1 VCPVGGRLV
10 PPANRIVVHTI
21 CPVSETATAQRGSG
35 PFPPFLR
42 WARGYRRA
50 TFGADLR
57 AGLAVAVLLIPQGMA
72 YAALAGMPPITG
84 LYAAMVSLVVYAILG
99 TSNHASVAPV
109 AIDSLLIAAA
119 VAPLAEGDQ
128 TRYVALAG
136 LLALLSGGLQIGAGL
151 LRLGTLVS
159 FLSVP
164 VISGFTS
171 AAALT
176 IAASQFKDLLGVSAS
191 GTSTTLVDTVRGLLP
206 RLSDTRL
213 LTVAVGVGAIVALV
227 LVRRFVPR
235 LPGPLLVV
243 TVAAVVAALPGL
255 RGALDVLGEVPPGLP
270 SPGLPALNWTDAR
283 ALLPAAAAIALI
295 SYLESISTASAFAR
309 RTRSR
314 IDPTM
319 ELIAVGSANVAS
331 GLFRGFGV
339 AGGFS
344 RGAVNFNAGAKTPMS
359 GVVAAVGI
367 AIALLTITP
376 LLALLPKVALAAIII
391 VAVSS
396 LVDLRGAVAITRV
409 RRSDLAAL
417 LTTFG
422 ATAVLGPAPGLA
434 VGVGVSLAIF
444 LRQSARPHLP
454 ELGRLKG
461 SDTYRNVNRY
471 PVLTDPAAAVLRL
484 DAPLYFANSRSVADT
499 IADIAATRP
508 DLRSVVLDA
517 SAITSV
523 DYTGAET
530 LADLEEELQVAGV
543 ELHLA
548 TVRGPVRDVLGRTR
562 VWRLLVDQH
571 RVHHDVAEAVAALP
585 LRDSSPLRAP
595 RAAPRNAAP
604 VDPAP
609 P

>member
-1 VCPVGGRLV
+1 M
-10 PPANRIVVHTI
+10 
-21 CPVSETATAQRGSG
+21 SETATARRGSG

-176 IAASQFKDLLGVSAS
+176 IAANQVKDLLGVSAS
-191 GTSTTLVDTVRGLLP
+191 GTSATLLDTVRGLLP
-206 RLSDTRL
+206 RLGDTRL
-213 LTVAVGVGAIVALV
+213 LTVAVGVGSIVALV

-243 TVAAVVAALPGL
+243 AAAAVVVALPGL
-255 RGALDVLGEVPPGLP
+255 RGAVDVIGEVPTGLP
-270 SPGLPALNWTDAR
+270 SPALPALNWADAR

-295 SYLESISTASAFAR
+295 SYMESISTASAFAR
-309 RTRSR
+309 RTHSR

-331 GLFRGFGV
+331 GLFRGFAV
-339 AGGFS
+339 SSGFS
-344 RGAVNFNAGAKTPMS
+344 RGALNIDAGARTPLS
-359 GVVAAVGI
+359 GVVAAAGI
-367 AIALLTITP
+367 AIALLTLTP
-376 LLALLPKVALAAIII
+376 LLAMLPKVALAAIII

-409 RRSDLAAL
+409 RRSDLATL
-417 LTTFG
+417 LTTFA
-422 ATAVLGPAPGLA
+422 ATVLLGPAPGLA
-434 VGVGVSLAIF
+434 VGVAVSLAIF

-454 ELGRLKG
+454 ELGRLEG
-461 SDTYRNVNRY
+461 SDIYRNVNRY
-471 PVLTDPAAAVLRL
+471 PVLTDRAAAVLRL
-484 DAPLYFANSRSVADT
+484 DAPLYFANSRGVADT

-508 DLRSVVLDA
+508 DLRFIVLDA

-562 VWRLLVDQH
+562 VWRLLVDQY

-585 LRDSSPLRAP
+585 LRDGSPLRAP
-595 RAAPRNAAP
+595 RAGRRNAAP

>member
-1 VCPVGGRLV
+1 M
-10 PPANRIVVHTI
+10 
-21 CPVSETATAQRGSG
+21 
-35 PFPPFLR
+35 
-42 WARGYRRA
+42 
-50 TFGADLR
+50 R

-84 LYAAMVSLVVYAILG
+84 LYAAMVSLVVYAVLG

-119 VAPLAEGDQ
+119 VAPLAGGDQ

-206 RLSDTRL
+206 RLGDTRL
-213 LTVAVGVGAIVALV
+213 LTVAVGVGVIVALV

-243 TVAAVVAALPGL
+243 AAAAVVAALPGL
-255 RGALDVLGEVPPGLP
+255 RGALDILGEVPPGLP

-344 RGAVNFNAGAKTPMS
+344 RVAVNFNAGAKTPMS
-359 GVVAAVGI
+359 GVVAAAGI

-454 ELGRLKG
+454 ELGRLEG

-484 DAPLYFANSRSVADT
+484 DAPLYFANSRGVADT

-508 DLRSVVLDA
+508 DLRFIVLDA

>member
-1 VCPVGGRLV
+1 M
-10 PPANRIVVHTI
+10 
-21 CPVSETATAQRGSG
+21 SETATAQRGWR

-50 TFGADLR
+50 TFGADVR
-57 AGLAVAVLLIPQGMA
+57 AGLTVAVLVIPQAMA

-84 LYAAMVSLVVYAILG
+84 LYAAMVSLVVYAVLG
-99 TSNHASVAPV
+99 TSNQASVAPV
-109 AIDSLLIAAA
+109 AIDSLLVAAA
-119 VAPLAEGDQ
+119 VAPLAGGDQ
-128 TRYVALAG
+128 ARYVALAG
-136 LLALLSGGLQIGAGL
+136 LLALLAGGLQIGAGL

-206 RLSDTRL
+206 RLGDTRL
-213 LTVAVGVGAIVALV
+213 LTVAVGVGVIVALV

-243 TVAAVVAALPGL
+243 AAAAVVAALPGL

-309 RTRSR
+309 RTRNR

-344 RGAVNFNAGAKTPMS
+344 RVAVNFNAGAKTPMS

-444 LRQSARPHLP
+444 LRQSVRPHLP
-454 ELGRLKG
+454 ELGRLEG

-499 IADIAATRP
+499 IADIATTRP

-530 LADLEEELQVAGV
+530 LAEIEGELRAADVQ
-543 ELHLA
+543 LHLA

-571 RVHHDVAEAVAALP
+571 RVHDDIAEAVAALP
-585 LRDSSPLRAP
+585 LRDTSPLRAP
-595 RAAPRNAAP
+595 RVVRRGAP
-604 VDPAP
+604 VDPTP

>member
-1 VCPVGGRLV
+1 M
-10 PPANRIVVHTI
+10 
-21 CPVSETATAQRGSG
+21 SETATARRGSG

-50 TFGADLR
+50 TFGADVR

-84 LYAAMVSLVVYAILG
+84 LYAAMVSLVVYAVLG

-119 VAPLAEGDQ
+119 VAPLAGGDQ

-206 RLSDTRL
+206 RLGDTRL
-213 LTVAVGVGAIVALV
+213 LTVAVGVGVIVALV

-243 TVAAVVAALPGL
+243 AAAAVVAALPGL
-255 RGALDVLGEVPPGLP
+255 RGALDILGEVPPGLP

-344 RGAVNFNAGAKTPMS
+344 RVAVNFNAGAKTPMS
-359 GVVAAVGI
+359 GVVAAAGI

-454 ELGRLKG
+454 ELGRLEG

-484 DAPLYFANSRSVADT
+484 DAPLYFANSRGVADT

-508 DLRSVVLDA
+508 DLRFIVLDA

-604 VDPAP
+604 V
-609 P
+609 

>member
-1 VCPVGGRLV
+1 M
-10 PPANRIVVHTI
+10 
-21 CPVSETATAQRGSG
+21 SETATARRGSG

-50 TFGADLR
+50 TFGADVR

-84 LYAAMVSLVVYAILG
+84 LYAAMVSLVVYAVLG

-119 VAPLAEGDQ
+119 VAPLAGGDQ

-206 RLSDTRL
+206 RLGDTRL
-213 LTVAVGVGAIVALV
+213 LTVAVGVGVIVALV

-243 TVAAVVAALPGL
+243 AAAAVVAALPGL
-255 RGALDVLGEVPPGLP
+255 RGALDILGEVPPGLP

-344 RGAVNFNAGAKTPMS
+344 RVAVNFNAGAKTPMS
-359 GVVAAVGI
+359 GVVAAAGI

-454 ELGRLKG
+454 ELGRLEG

-484 DAPLYFANSRSVADT
+484 DAPLYFANSRGVADT

-508 DLRSVVLDA
+508 DLRFIVLDA

-604 VDPAP
+604 VDPASP
-609 P
+609 

>member
-1 VCPVGGRLV
+1 M
-10 PPANRIVVHTI
+10 
-21 CPVSETATAQRGSG
+21 SETATAQRGWR

-50 TFGADLR
+50 TFGADVR
-57 AGLAVAVLLIPQGMA
+57 AGLTVAVLVIPQAMA

-84 LYAAMVSLVVYAILG
+84 LYAAMVSLVVYAVLG
-99 TSNHASVAPV
+99 TSNQASVAPV
-109 AIDSLLIAAA
+109 AIDSLLVAAA
-119 VAPLAEGDQ
+119 VAPLAGGDQ
-128 TRYVALAG
+128 SRYVALAG
-136 LLALLSGGLQIGAGL
+136 LLALLAGGLQIGAGL

-176 IAASQFKDLLGVSAS
+176 IAANQVKDLLGVSAS
-191 GTSTTLVDTVRGLLP
+191 GTSATLLDTVRGLLP
-206 RLSDTRL
+206 RLGDTQL
-213 LTVAVGVGAIVALV
+213 LTVAVGVGSIVALV

-243 TVAAVVAALPGL
+243 AAAAVVVALPGL
-255 RGALDVLGEVPPGLP
+255 RGAVDVIGEVPTGLP
-270 SPGLPALNWTDAR
+270 SPALPALNWADAR

-295 SYLESISTASAFAR
+295 SYMESISTASAFAR
-309 RTRSR
+309 RTHSR

-331 GLFRGFGV
+331 GLFRGFAV
-339 AGGFS
+339 SSGFS
-344 RGAVNFNAGAKTPMS
+344 RGALNIDAGARTPLS
-359 GVVAAVGI
+359 GVVAAAGI
-367 AIALLTITP
+367 AIALLTLTP
-376 LLALLPKVALAAIII
+376 LLAMLPKVALAAIII

-409 RRSDLAAL
+409 RRSDLATL
-417 LTTFG
+417 LTTFA
-422 ATAVLGPAPGLA
+422 ATVLLGPAPGLA
-434 VGVGVSLAIF
+434 VGVAVSLAIF

-454 ELGRLKG
+454 ELGRLEG
-461 SDTYRNVNRY
+461 SDIYRNVNRY
-471 PVLTDPAAAVLRL
+471 PVLTDRAAAVLRL

-499 IADIAATRP
+499 IADIATTRP

-530 LADLEEELQVAGV
+530 LAEIEGELRAADVQ
-543 ELHLA
+543 LHLA

-571 RVHHDVAEAVAALP
+571 RVHDDIAEAVAALP
-585 LRDSSPLRAP
+585 LRDTSPLRAP
-595 RAAPRNAAP
+595 RVVRRGAP
-604 VDPAP
+604 VDPTP

>member
-1 VCPVGGRLV
+1 M
-10 PPANRIVVHTI
+10 
-21 CPVSETATAQRGSG
+21 SETATAQRGWR

-50 TFGADLR
+50 TFGADVR
-57 AGLAVAVLLIPQGMA
+57 AGLTVAVLVIPQAMA

-84 LYAAMVSLVVYAILG
+84 LYAAMVSLVVYAVLG
-99 TSNHASVAPV
+99 TSNQASVAPV
-109 AIDSLLIAAA
+109 AIDSLLVAAA
-119 VAPLAEGDQ
+119 VAPLAGGDQ
-128 TRYVALAG
+128 SRYVALAG
-136 LLALLSGGLQIGAGL
+136 LLALLAGGLQIGAGL

-176 IAASQFKDLLGVSAS
+176 IAANQVKDLLGVSAS
-191 GTSTTLVDTVRGLLP
+191 GTSATLLDTVRGLLP
-206 RLSDTRL
+206 RLGDTRL
-213 LTVAVGVGAIVALV
+213 LTVAVGVGSIVALV

-243 TVAAVVAALPGL
+243 AAAAVVVALPGL
-255 RGALDVLGEVPPGLP
+255 RGAVDVIGEVPTGLP
-270 SPGLPALNWTDAR
+270 SPALPALNWADAR

-295 SYLESISTASAFAR
+295 SYMESISTASAFAR
-309 RTRSR
+309 RTHSR

-331 GLFRGFGV
+331 GLFRGFAV
-339 AGGFS
+339 SSGFS
-344 RGAVNFNAGAKTPMS
+344 RGALNIDAGARTPLS
-359 GVVAAVGI
+359 GVVAAAGI
-367 AIALLTITP
+367 AIALLTLTP
-376 LLALLPKVALAAIII
+376 LLAMLPKVALAAIII

-409 RRSDLAAL
+409 RRSDLATL
-417 LTTFG
+417 LTTFA
-422 ATAVLGPAPGLA
+422 ATVLLGPAPGLA
-434 VGVGVSLAIF
+434 VGVAVSLAIF

-454 ELGRLKG
+454 ELGRLEG
-461 SDTYRNVNRY
+461 SDIYRNVNRY
-471 PVLTDPAAAVLRL
+471 PVLTDRAAAVLRL

-499 IADIAATRP
+499 IADIATTRP

-530 LADLEEELQVAGV
+530 LAEIEGELRAADVQ
-543 ELHLA
+543 LHLA

-571 RVHHDVAEAVAALP
+571 RVHDDIAEAVAALP
-585 LRDSSPLRAP
+585 LRDTSPLRAP
-595 RAAPRNAAP
+595 RVVRRGAP
-604 VDPAP
+604 VDPTP

>member
-1 VCPVGGRLV
+1 M
-10 PPANRIVVHTI
+10 
-21 CPVSETATAQRGSG
+21 SETATAQRGWR

-50 TFGADLR
+50 TFGADVR
-57 AGLAVAVLLIPQGMA
+57 AGLTVAVLVIPQAMA

-84 LYAAMVSLVVYAILG
+84 LYAAMVSLVVYAVLG
-99 TSNHASVAPV
+99 TSNQASVAPV
-109 AIDSLLIAAA
+109 AIDSLLVAAA
-119 VAPLAEGDQ
+119 VAPLAGGDQ
-128 TRYVALAG
+128 SRYVALAG
-136 LLALLSGGLQIGAGL
+136 LLALLAGGLQIGAGL

-176 IAASQFKDLLGVSAS
+176 IAANQVKDLLGVSAS
-191 GTSTTLVDTVRGLLP
+191 GTSATLLDTVRGLLP
-206 RLSDTRL
+206 RLGDTRL
-213 LTVAVGVGAIVALV
+213 LTVAVGVGSIVALV

-243 TVAAVVAALPGL
+243 VAAAVVVALPGL
-255 RGALDVLGEVPPGLP
+255 RGAVDVIGEVPTGLP
-270 SPGLPALNWTDAR
+270 SPALPALNWADAR

-295 SYLESISTASAFAR
+295 SYMESISTASAFAR
-309 RTRSR
+309 RTHSR

-331 GLFRGFGV
+331 GLFRGFAV
-339 AGGFS
+339 SSGFS
-344 RGAVNFNAGAKTPMS
+344 RGALNIDAGARTPLS
-359 GVVAAVGI
+359 GVVAAAGI
-367 AIALLTITP
+367 AIALLTLTP
-376 LLALLPKVALAAIII
+376 LLAMLPKVALAAIII

-409 RRSDLAAL
+409 RRSDLATL
-417 LTTFG
+417 LTTFA
-422 ATAVLGPAPGLA
+422 ATVLLGPAPGLA
-434 VGVGVSLAIF
+434 VGVAVSLAIF

-454 ELGRLKG
+454 ELGRLEG
-461 SDTYRNVNRY
+461 SDIYRNVNRY
-471 PVLTDPAAAVLRL
+471 PVLTDRAAAVLRL

-499 IADIAATRP
+499 IADIATTRP

-530 LADLEEELQVAGV
+530 LAEIEGELRAADVQ
-543 ELHLA
+543 LHLA

-571 RVHHDVAEAVAALP
+571 RVHDDIAEAVAALP
-585 LRDSSPLRAP
+585 LRDTSPLRAP
-595 RAAPRNAAP
+595 RVVRRGAP
-604 VDPAP
+604 VDPTP

>member
-1 VCPVGGRLV
+1 M
-10 PPANRIVVHTI
+10 
-21 CPVSETATAQRGSG
+21 SETATARRGSG

-50 TFGADLR
+50 TFGADVR

-84 LYAAMVSLVVYAILG
+84 LYAAMVSLVVYAVLG

-119 VAPLAEGDQ
+119 VAPLAGGDQ

-206 RLSDTRL
+206 RLGDTRL
-213 LTVAVGVGAIVALV
+213 LTVAVGVGVIVALV

-243 TVAAVVAALPGL
+243 AAAAVVAALPGL
-255 RGALDVLGEVPPGLP
+255 RGALDILGEVPPGLP

-344 RGAVNFNAGAKTPMS
+344 RVAVNFNAGAKTPMS
-359 GVVAAVGI
+359 GVVAAAGI

-454 ELGRLKG
+454 ELGRLEG

-484 DAPLYFANSRSVADT
+484 DAPLYFANSRGVADT

-508 DLRSVVLDA
+508 DLRFIVLDA

>member
-1 VCPVGGRLV
+1 MCPVGGRLV

-84 LYAAMVSLVVYAILG
+84 LYAAMVSLVVYAVLG

-119 VAPLAEGDQ
+119 VAPLAGGDQ

-206 RLSDTRL
+206 RLGDTRL
-213 LTVAVGVGAIVALV
+213 LTVAVGVGVIVALV

-243 TVAAVVAALPGL
+243 AAAAVVAALPGL
-255 RGALDVLGEVPPGLP
+255 RGALDILGEVPPGLP

-283 ALLPAAAAIALI
+283 ALLPAATAIALI

-344 RGAVNFNAGAKTPMS
+344 RVAVNFNAGAKTPMS

-454 ELGRLKG
+454 ELGRLEG

-484 DAPLYFANSRSVADT
+484 DAPLYFANSRGVADT

-508 DLRSVVLDA
+508 DLRFIVLDA

>member
-1 VCPVGGRLV
+1 MCPVGGRLV

-21 CPVSETATAQRGSG
+21 CPVSETVTAQRGSCA
-35 PFPPFLR
+35 FPPFLR

-206 RLSDTRL
+206 RLGDTRL
-213 LTVAVGVGAIVALV
+213 LTVAVGVGVIVALV

-243 TVAAVVAALPGL
+243 AAAAVVAALPGL
-255 RGALDVLGEVPPGLP
+255 RGALDILGEVPPGLP
-270 SPGLPALNWTDAR
+270 SPALPALNWTDAR

-344 RGAVNFNAGAKTPMS
+344 RVAVNFNAGAKTPMS
-359 GVVAAVGI
+359 GVVAAAGI

-484 DAPLYFANSRSVADT
+484 DAPLYFANSRGVADT

-508 DLRSVVLDA
+508 DLRFIVLDA

-595 RAAPRNAAP
+595 RPARRNGAP

>member
-1 VCPVGGRLV
+1 V
-10 PPANRIVVHTI
+10 
-21 CPVSETATAQRGSG
+21 
-35 PFPPFLR
+35 
-42 WARGYRRA
+42 
-50 TFGADLR
+50 R

-84 LYAAMVSLVVYAILG
+84 LYAAMVSLVVYAVLG

-119 VAPLAEGDQ
+119 VAPLAGGDQ

-206 RLSDTRL
+206 RLGDTRL
-213 LTVAVGVGAIVALV
+213 LTVAVGVGVIVALV

-243 TVAAVVAALPGL
+243 AAAAVVAALPGL
-255 RGALDVLGEVPPGLP
+255 RGALDILGEVPPGLP

-283 ALLPAAAAIALI
+283 ALLPAATAIALI

-344 RGAVNFNAGAKTPMS
+344 RVAVNFNAGAKTPMS
-359 GVVAAVGI
+359 GVVAAAGI

-454 ELGRLKG
+454 ELGRLEG

-484 DAPLYFANSRSVADT
+484 DAPLYFANSRGVADT

-508 DLRSVVLDA
+508 DLRFIVLDA

>member
-1 VCPVGGRLV
+1 V
-10 PPANRIVVHTI
+10 
-21 CPVSETATAQRGSG
+21 
-35 PFPPFLR
+35 
-42 WARGYRRA
+42 
-50 TFGADLR
+50 R

-84 LYAAMVSLVVYAILG
+84 LYAAMVSLVVYAVLG

-119 VAPLAEGDQ
+119 VAPLAGGDQ

-206 RLSDTRL
+206 RLGDTRL
-213 LTVAVGVGAIVALV
+213 LTVAVGVGVIVALV

-243 TVAAVVAALPGL
+243 AAAAVVVALPGL

-344 RGAVNFNAGAKTPMS
+344 RVAVNFNAGAKTPMS
-359 GVVAAVGI
+359 GVVAAAGI

-454 ELGRLKG
+454 ELGRLEG

-484 DAPLYFANSRSVADT
+484 DAPLYFANSRGVADT

-508 DLRSVVLDA
+508 DLRFIVLDA

>member
-1 VCPVGGRLV
+1 V
-10 PPANRIVVHTI
+10 
-21 CPVSETATAQRGSG
+21 
-35 PFPPFLR
+35 
-42 WARGYRRA
+42 
-50 TFGADLR
+50 R
-57 AGLAVAVLLIPQGMA
+57 AGLTVAVLVIPQAMA

-84 LYAAMVSLVVYAILG
+84 LYAAMVSLVVYAALG
-99 TSNHASVAPV
+99 TSNQASVAPV
-109 AIDSLLIAAA
+109 AIDSLLVAAA
-119 VAPLAEGDQ
+119 VAPLAGGDQ
-128 TRYVALAG
+128 SRYVALAG
-136 LLALLSGGLQIGAGL
+136 LLALLAGGLQIGAGL

-176 IAASQFKDLLGVSAS
+176 IAANQVKDLLGVSAS
-191 GTSTTLVDTVRGLLP
+191 GTSATLLDTVRGLLP
-206 RLSDTRL
+206 RLGDTRL
-213 LTVAVGVGAIVALV
+213 LTVAVGVGSIVALV

-243 TVAAVVAALPGL
+243 AAAAVVVALPGL
-255 RGALDVLGEVPPGLP
+255 RGAVDVIGEVPTGLP
-270 SPGLPALNWTDAR
+270 SPALPALNWADAR

-295 SYLESISTASAFAR
+295 SYMESISTASAFAR
-309 RTRSR
+309 RTHSR

-331 GLFRGFGV
+331 GLFRGFAV
-339 AGGFS
+339 SSGFS
-344 RGAVNFNAGAKTPMS
+344 RGALNIDAGARTPLS
-359 GVVAAVGI
+359 GVVAAAGI
-367 AIALLTITP
+367 AIALLTLTP
-376 LLALLPKVALAAIII
+376 LLAMLPKVALAAIII

-409 RRSDLAAL
+409 RRSDLATL
-417 LTTFG
+417 LTTFA
-422 ATAVLGPAPGLA
+422 ATVLLGPAPGLA
-434 VGVGVSLAIF
+434 VGVAVSLAIF

-454 ELGRLKG
+454 ELGRLEG
-461 SDTYRNVNRY
+461 SDIYRNVNRY
-471 PVLTDPAAAVLRL
+471 PVLTDRAAAVLRL

-499 IADIAATRP
+499 IADIATTRP

-530 LADLEEELQVAGV
+530 LAELEGELRASDVQ
-543 ELHLA
+543 LHLA

-571 RVHHDVAEAVAALP
+571 RVHDDIAEAVAALP
-585 LRDSSPLRAP
+585 LPDTSPLRAP
-595 RAAPRNAAP
+595 RVVRRGAP
-604 VDPAP
+604 VDPTP

>member
-1 VCPVGGRLV
+1 V
-10 PPANRIVVHTI
+10 
-21 CPVSETATAQRGSG
+21 
-35 PFPPFLR
+35 
-42 WARGYRRA
+42 
-50 TFGADLR
+50 R

-84 LYAAMVSLVVYAILG
+84 LYAAMVSLVVYAVLG

-119 VAPLAEGDQ
+119 VAPLAGGDQ

-206 RLSDTRL
+206 RLGDTRL
-213 LTVAVGVGAIVALV
+213 LTVAVGVGVIVALV

-243 TVAAVVAALPGL
+243 AAAAVVAALPGL
-255 RGALDVLGEVPPGLP
+255 RGALDILGEVPPGLP
-270 SPGLPALNWTDAR
+270 SPALPALNWTDAR

-344 RGAVNFNAGAKTPMS
+344 RVAVNFNAGAKTPMS
-359 GVVAAVGI
+359 GVVAAAGI

-454 ELGRLKG
+454 ELGRLEG

-484 DAPLYFANSRSVADT
+484 DAPLYFANSRGVADT

-508 DLRSVVLDA
+508 DLRFIVLDA

>member
-1 VCPVGGRLV
+1 
-10 PPANRIVVHTI
+10 
-21 CPVSETATAQRGSG
+21 
-35 PFPPFLR
+35 
-42 WARGYRRA
+42 
-50 TFGADLR
+50 
-57 AGLAVAVLLIPQGMA
+57 M
-72 YAALAGMPPITG
+72 
-84 LYAAMVSLVVYAILG
+84 
-99 TSNHASVAPV
+99 
-109 AIDSLLIAAA
+109 
-119 VAPLAEGDQ
+119 
-128 TRYVALAG
+128 
-136 LLALLSGGLQIGAGL
+136 
-151 LRLGTLVS
+151 
-159 FLSVP
+159 
-164 VISGFTS
+164 
-171 AAALT
+171 
-176 IAASQFKDLLGVSAS
+176 
-191 GTSTTLVDTVRGLLP
+191 
-206 RLSDTRL
+206 
-213 LTVAVGVGAIVALV
+213 
-227 LVRRFVPR
+227 
-235 LPGPLLVV
+235 
-243 TVAAVVAALPGL
+243 
-255 RGALDVLGEVPPGLP
+255 
-270 SPGLPALNWTDAR
+270 
-283 ALLPAAAAIALI
+283 I

-344 RGAVNFNAGAKTPMS
+344 RVAVNFNAGAKTPMS
-359 GVVAAVGI
+359 GVVAAAGI

-454 ELGRLKG
+454 ELGRLEG

-484 DAPLYFANSRSVADT
+484 DAPLYFANSRGVADT

-508 DLRSVVLDA
+508 DLRFIVLDA

-595 RAAPRNAAP
+595 RAAPLNAAP

>member
-1 VCPVGGRLV
+1 M
-10 PPANRIVVHTI
+10 
-21 CPVSETATAQRGSG
+21 SETATARRGSG

-50 TFGADLR
+50 TFGADVR

-119 VAPLAEGDQ
+119 VAPLAGGDQ

-206 RLSDTRL
+206 RLGDTRL
-213 LTVAVGVGAIVALV
+213 LTVAVGVGVIVALV

-243 TVAAVVAALPGL
+243 AAAAVVAALPGL

-344 RGAVNFNAGAKTPMS
+344 RVAVNFNAGAKTPMS
-359 GVVAAVGI
+359 GVVAAAGI

-454 ELGRLKG
+454 ELGRLEG